1 MRIKRD
7 DVHMRLI
14 LRKRSVDANYDYLH
28 LTSLRFRYVGRK
40 SYFLCHGVVGES
52 QIILRGKGLYSML
65 PGPDTDSGGKFHG
78 GFAHLEL

>member
-14 LRKRSVDANYDYLH
+14 LRKSSADSNYDCLH
-28 LTSLRFRYVGRK
+28 LTSLRFRYVGIE
-40 SYFLCHGVVGES
+40 SYFPCHGVVGES
-52 QIILRGKGLYSML
+52 QITLRGKGWHSVL
-65 PGPDTDSGGKFHG
+65 PGPDTDSGVKFHG